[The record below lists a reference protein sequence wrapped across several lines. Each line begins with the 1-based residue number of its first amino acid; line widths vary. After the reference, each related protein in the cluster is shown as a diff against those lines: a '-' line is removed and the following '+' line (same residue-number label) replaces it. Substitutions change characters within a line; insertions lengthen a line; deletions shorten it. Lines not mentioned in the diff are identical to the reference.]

1 LLRTAKHRMVFAS
14 DWPHTRFEGL
24 DVKPFV
30 SRCLDWTEEL
40 DAKDLVFRDNAKHL
54 WDCA

>member
-1 LLRTAKHRMVFAS
+1 LRTAKHKMVFAS

-30 SRCLDWTEEL
+30 SRCLDWAEEL

-54 WDCA
+54 WDCV